1 MLTLPY
7 PAAPHD
13 PQPYVPLKMARVPD
27 QVPLDASEVIDGVVD
42 HLLHV
47 SFDERTVLRLTATTG
62 GEESITALGKALFG
76 VRPGESLRLHGAW
89 VHHPRHGR
97 QFRAERCERTVP
109 ADERAIRLY
118 LASGMIRG
126 IGPILASAIVD
137 AFGEQTLKV
146 IDAEPQRLL
155 EVHGIG
161 QVRLGRITAA
171 WQEQKAIAEIMVF
184 LQGLQITPALAVKI
198 YTAYADTDDDPM
210 HVVRRTPY
218 RLCRDVRGV
227 GFVNADKI
235 ALAVGIPKHSDA
247 RLQAAL
253 LHELDQ
259 AGASGHCHQPVRVL
273 IARTRQLLTDDDP
286 ATEEILDDVVLRH
299 ALETLRGQGEV
310 ITETLLL
317 PVLDGTDTMADTE
330 IAMLVHR
337 HRDET
342 QLAFHVRRLLGS
354 TSSLADLAPWAGRLT
369 GLGGQETAGLTDE
382 QHQAILTVLIR
393 PLSVLTG
400 GPGCGKTHTLHTLV
414 EIADD
419 AGAVVALAAPTGKA
433 AKRLEET
440 CGQAAMTV
448 HRLIRPP
455 DGDSLFDH
463 AGVLETADLVVIDE
477 ASMLDLALARRLF
490 AAVRNGC
497 HLLLVG
503 DIDQLPSIGPG
514 RVLRDLLDVE
524 DIPRTRLTKVF
535 RQHDDSAAI
544 VVNAHRILRGD
555 LPRED
560 PKVFW
565 NRPVPTAED
574 TAQRVVDLVCELMP
588 KHFGARPEDI
598 QVLCPGKKNVAG
610 MTDLNLRLQERLN
623 PPADDKPQHVLLLP
637 TGAAT
642 TAKSAERQIRAGL
655 VEDDVLSCVVELPAG
670 LLPHVR
676 NPVSLWLFTRS
687 KKPHQGW
694 GHEDRSGRILL
705 IDARDTAAKVGRG
718 RRALPDEARS
728 RILSTFAA
736 WRGAPGQAL
745 YEDVPGW
752 CRSLSTQEIAA
763 HDHDVLPSHH
773 VGLPAAES
781 AHGDGEELVADL
793 THELYSLFETSRH
806 LEAELRD
813 LLGRW

>member
-1 MLTLPY
+1 M
-7 PAAPHD
+7 
-13 PQPYVPLKMARVPD
+13 VRVPD

-218 RLCRDVRGV
+218 QLCRDVRGV

-310 ITETLLL
+310 ITETLPL

-330 IAMLVHR
+330 IAMLAHR

-369 GLGGQETAGLTDE
+369 ALRGQETAGLTDE
-382 QHQAILTVLIR
+382 QHQAILTALIR

-514 RVLRDLLDVE
+514 RVLRDFLDVE

-544 VVNAHRILRGD
+544 VVNAHRILRGE

-588 KHFGARPEDI
+588 KHFGAQPEDI
-598 QVLCPGKKNVAG
+598 QVLCPGKKNIAG

-623 PPADDKPQHVLLLP
+623 PPADDRPQHYHD
-637 TGAAT
+637 GAAF
-642 TAKSAERQIRAGL
+642 RLGDRVQQ
-655 VEDDVLSCVVELPAG
+655 
-670 LLPHVR
+670 VR
-676 NPVSLWLFTRS
+676 NN
-687 KKPHQGW
+687 PHRGEA
-694 GHEDRSGRILL
+694 GIFNGSGGTITAVDVEAHQL
-705 IDARDTAAKVGRG
+705 IV
-718 RRALPDEARS
+718 
-728 RILSTFAA
+728 TF
-736 WRGAPGQAL
+736 
-745 YEDVPGW
+745 
-752 CRSLSTQEIAA
+752 
-763 HDHDVLPSHH
+763 H
-773 VGLPAAES
+773 
-781 AHGDGEELVADL
+781 DGEAATYPFTDLDELVHAYALTVHRAQGSEYPYVIVPMISAAGMMLLQRNLLYTAVTRARNGAMLIGQSEAVERAIANNRTQHRNTAL
-793 THELYSLFETSRH
+793 THRIH
-806 LEAELRD
+806 HAEAAVPALRGHTPSGQLTWD
-813 LLGRW
+813 